1 MRNME
6 DLSTHQWNLLRQII
20 DAKQPIVIFSTS
32 LTKEELQSRLG
43 NKEIKWFDCK
53 SLTNLAELTDVL
65 SKDNSVI
72 VLEHLNESPE
82 IFASM
87 AEKKNDFRLCQTNI
101 PLTKE
106 LVKKTLI
113 DEAKRTL
120 KTEKPFA
127 NVGKNKDEL
136 QSTVFN
142 IKKYPHLFVLG
153 CLMDKQITAERAW
166 AIPLKVCKETN
177 KWSVDELSTIT
188 KEEIIDLF
196 ETNHLHRFNKG
207 MAEIFVL
214 GVKKIKE
221 QYGGDAS
228 RIWRDNP
235 TSAEVVYRFLEFK
248 GAGIKIA
255 TMAANILQRDFSV
268 PFSDLSAIDVS
279 PDIQVRRVLYRLGLI
294 EDENNVNMAVYMAKA
309 INPEFPGLIDYP
321 CWLWGRD
328 YCHPQSPECDKC
340 PLATACIY
348 NLEKTMEAFLNK

>member
-1 MRNME
+1 MRNIE
-6 DLSTHQWNLLRQII
+6 DLSTHQWNLICQII
-20 DAKQPIVIFSTS
+20 EAKQSMVISSIS
-32 LTKEELQSRLG
+32 LTKEELQSRFG
-43 NKEIKWFDCK
+43 NRRIEWLDCK
-53 SLTNLAELTDVL
+53 SITSLVALTDVL
-65 SKDNSVI
+65 SKGNSII
-72 VLEHLNESPE
+72 VLEHLDEAPE

-87 AEKKNDFRLCQTNI
+87 AEKNNDFCLCQTNI

-113 DEAKRTL
+113 EKAKQTL
-120 KTEKPFA
+120 EQKKQLD
-127 NVGKNKDEL
+127 NIGKNKNEL
-136 QSTVFN
+136 QSTIFN
-142 IKKYPHLFVLG
+142 IKEYPHLFVLG

-177 KWSVDELSTIT
+177 KWTIDELSTIT
-188 KEEIIDLF
+188 KEDMTDLF
-196 ETNHLHRFNKG
+196 ETNHLHRFNKD
-207 MAEIFVL
+207 MSETFVL
-214 GVKKIKE
+214 GVKKIEE
-221 QYGGDAS
+221 QYDGDAS
-228 RIWRDNP
+228 RIWIGNP

-268 PFSDLSAIDVS
+268 SFSDLSAIDVS

-328 YCHPQSPECDKC
+328 YCHPQSPECNNC
-340 PLATACIY
+340 PLATVCIY
-348 NLEKTMEAFLNK
+348 NLEKAVEAFLNK